1 VILGVAVRAHGAGHV
16 PANGMLCDDSLAY
29 DLATTLYNGPMSNPD
44 EHIGFMISDVARL
57 MRTVFD
63 RRVRRLGLT
72 RAQWLALTRLHRR
85 PGASQSE
92 LADMM
97 EVEKAT
103 VGRLIDRL
111 EAKGWVERRAQ
122 AGDRRVNRVYLTA
135 EAERLHLR
143 IWRIAEATVQDALG
157 QLSRREAAQLFK
169 LLGRVKTRLVE
180 MADAPVSQ
188 LAAKDADLEAIGF
201 NAEVAARHAGPKD
214 EVVAP

>member
-1 VILGVAVRAHGAGHV
+1 
-16 PANGMLCDDSLAY
+16 
-29 DLATTLYNGPMSNPD
+29 MSSPD
-44 EHIGFMISDVARL
+44 EHIGYLISDVARL

-63 RRVRRLGLT
+63 RRVRRIGLT

-135 EAERLHLR
+135 AAERLHKR
-143 IWRIAEATVQDALG
+143 IWRIAEATVEDALAE
-157 QLSRREAAQLFK
+157 LSRREAAQLRTW
-169 LLGRVKTRLVE
+169 LGRVKSRLID
-180 MADAPVSQ
+180 MADAPARQ
-188 LAAKDADLEAIGF
+188 R
-201 NAEVAARHAGPKD
+201 AARHGELAAIQAKAAVRRTGSQDGP
-214 EVVAP
+214 VAP

>member
-1 VILGVAVRAHGAGHV
+1 
-16 PANGMLCDDSLAY
+16 
-29 DLATTLYNGPMSNPD
+29 MSSPD
-44 EHIGFMISDVARL
+44 EHIGFLISDVARL

-97 EVEKAT
+97 ELEKAT

-135 EAERLHLR
+135 AAERLHKR
-143 IWRIAEATVQDALG
+143 IWRIAQATVEDALG
-157 QLSRREAAQLFK
+157 ELSRREAAQLRTW
-169 LLGRVKTRLVE
+169 LGRVKSRLID
-180 MADAPVSQ
+180 MADAPARPC
-188 LAAKDADLEAIGF
+188 AARNGDPAAIGSQGK
-201 NAEVAARHAGPKD
+201 AAVRHAGSED
-214 EVVAP
+214 EHIAP

>member
-1 VILGVAVRAHGAGHV
+1 
-16 PANGMLCDDSLAY
+16 
-29 DLATTLYNGPMSNPD
+29 MSNPD
-44 EHIGFMISDVARL
+44 DHLGFLISDVARL

-97 EVEKAT
+97 EIEKAT

-122 AGDRRVNRVYLTA
+122 AGDRRINRVYLTA
-135 EAERLHLR
+135 VAERVHKR
-143 IWRIAEATVQDALG
+143 IWRIAEATVDDALAELS
-157 QLSRREAAQLFK
+157 QRESAQLLKLLSRRRPPCGEL
-169 LLGRVKTRLVE
+169 KTKSSGAL
-180 MADAPVSQ
+180 PSTIF
-188 LAAKDADLEAIGF
+188 AKSSAKNRGIGTM
-201 NAEVAARHAGPKD
+201 RT
-214 EVVAP
+214 

>member
-1 VILGVAVRAHGAGHV
+1 
-16 PANGMLCDDSLAY
+16 
-29 DLATTLYNGPMSNPD
+29 MSNPD
-44 EHIGFMISDVARL
+44 DHLGFLISDVARL

-122 AGDRRVNRVYLTA
+122 AGDRRINRVYLTA
-135 EAERLHLR
+135 EAERVHKR
-143 IWRIAEATVQDALG
+143 IWRVAESTVDDALAELSQREATQLLKL
-157 QLSRREAAQLFK
+157 LSRVKVRLLDIADNSAPQL
-169 LLGRVKTRLVE
+169 KTKNSDRDVLRSQSKV
-180 MADAPVSQ
+180 MASALD
-188 LAAKDADLEAIGF
+188 G
-201 NAEVAARHAGPKD
+201 AED
-214 EVVAP
+214 ELVAPRPWLPCDYCGVPVR